1 VNDTAEDLIQQLM
14 EMIAEQTETDAA
26 IDAIAG
32 KAPMR
37 EVLALVVARL
47 VALERA
53 VLNANREIE
62 KLRAHVH
69 PFPPNGRFQTW
80 SGSSTIRGTKV
91 A

>member
-1 VNDTAEDLIQQLM
+1 MNNTAEDLIQQLM
-14 EMIAEQTETDAA
+14 EMITDQTETDAA
-26 IDAIAG
+26 INTITG

-62 KLRAHVH
+62 KLRKHVH
-69 PFPPNGRFQTW
+69 PSPSNPRYQTW
-80 SGSSTIRGTKV
+80 NSSSIRGTKV

>member
-1 VNDTAEDLIQQLM
+1 MNDTAEDLIQQLM

-62 KLRAHVH
+62 KMRQHVH
-69 PFPPNGRFQTW
+69 PSPPPNSRWQTW
-80 SGSSTIRGTKV
+80 NGSSIRGTKV

>member
-1 VNDTAEDLIQQLM
+1 MNDTAEDLIQQLM
-14 EMIAEQTETDAA
+14 EMIADQTETDAA

-69 PFPPNGRFQTW
+69 PYPPPTARSYQTW
-80 SGSSTIRGTKV
+80 NSTIRGNKV